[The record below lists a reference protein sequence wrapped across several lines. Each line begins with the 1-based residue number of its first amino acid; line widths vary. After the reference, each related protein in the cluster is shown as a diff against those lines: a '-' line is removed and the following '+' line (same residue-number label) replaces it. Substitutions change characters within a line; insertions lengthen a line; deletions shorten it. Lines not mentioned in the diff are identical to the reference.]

1 MNNVILKSSVR
12 ILTPM
17 IFLFSIIVLLK
28 GHNDPGGGFI
38 GGLLGALSWVVY
50 RLGTGNA
57 KLPVNMIIV
66 MSLGL
71 SLCLASG
78 LYSVFMGAPY
88 LTGFWGPGMFVP
100 TLGKV
105 KLATPLFFDIGVY
118 TVVFCGAVRMLN
130 SFMKD

>member
-12 ILTPM
+12 VLTPI
-17 IFLFSIIVLLK
+17 IFLFSIVVLLK

-50 RLGTGNA
+50 RLGTGNE
-57 KLPVNMIIV
+57 KLPVNLSMI
-66 MSLGL
+66 MALGL
-71 SLCLASG
+71 SLCLLSG
-78 LYSVFMGAPY
+78 LFSLLMDAPY
-88 LTGFWGPGMFVP
+88 MTGFWGPGLYVP